1 MPEEKNATGPDDG
14 AEAAG
19 EITAQQ
25 PSAED
30 GDAEA
35 GAGDSSAS
43 RNRTGDTAASR
54 DEASAPVEKVAA
66 ERNSPS
72 GKAGERTL
80 KGEATRH
87 PHLLGRR
94 PDRTVLSTGLG
105 VLATVA
111 ALTFGV
117 LWASD
122 DSGAQLASLRGRQQI
137 DSSAEDFATHYALAV
152 SKVDHT
158 DIEAWRRALD
168 TGVTD
173 ALKVKM
179 DAAVNVVGPLLTEM
193 QYTSTAK
200 PLAAKVS
207 QRDDD
212 RYVVQVFVDMNSRS
226 RQTPDGVAATASY
239 TVTLRRSGNWTITDV
254 GGVGAGLP
262 GGDTPAP
269 APAPGR

>member
-1 MPEEKNATGPDDG
+1 MLTTGF
-14 AEAAG
+14 
-19 EITAQQ
+19 
-25 PSAED
+25 
-30 GDAEA
+30 
-35 GAGDSSAS
+35 
-43 RNRTGDTAASR
+43 
-54 DEASAPVEKVAA
+54 
-66 ERNSPS
+66 
-72 GKAGERTL
+72 
-80 KGEATRH
+80 
-87 PHLLGRR
+87 
-94 PDRTVLSTGLG
+94 G
-105 VLATVA
+105 VLATVV

-122 DSGAQLASLRGRQQI
+122 DSGAQLASLRGQQQT

-152 SKVDHT
+152 SRVDHT
-158 DIEAWRRALD
+158 DIDAWRRALD
-168 TGVTD
+168 TGITD

-207 QRDDD
+207 QRDGD
-212 RYVVQVFVDMNSRS
+212 RYVVQVFIDMNSRS

-239 TVTLRRSGNWTITDV
+239 TITLRHSGSWTITDV

-262 GGDTPAP
+262 SGDTPTP